1 MREMKM
7 ERMFNPDDQDW
18 SRAGRLR
25 RTVRLCPHCGQLPV
39 WPCNACGDEHKP
51 RREGEGTDR
60 FRLGEEECSDWA
72 A

>member
-1 MREMKM
+1 MDIITGDEPRKHHVW
-7 ERMFNPDDQDW
+7 R
-18 SRAGRLR
+18 RR

-39 WPCNACGDEHKP
+39 WPCNACGDEHRP